1 MLSAIFQLHV
11 YHDENNLHFD
21 EMIIMSALYYTNTL
35 SWILIVLAHWNNSL
49 WVDMSIHLDTLP
61 WFQVNQSLLL
71 LLNAACL
78 VEKRQIPIF

>member
-35 SWILIVLAHWNNSL
+35 SWILIVSLKQQSLGRHVNSL
-49 WVDMSIHLDTLP
+49 GHITLITSQP
-61 WFQVNQSLLL
+61 VSALT
-71 LLNAACL
+71 
-78 VEKRQIPIF
+78 P